1 MKPILIDVTETSE
14 KTVGFCLTD
23 CGPADSEII

>member
-1 MKPILIDVTETSE
+1 MEPTLIDVTETDVQV
-14 KTVGFCLTD
+14 VGFCLTD